1 MNDNTRSDPLAPAVG
16 AQVERPVGRL
26 EPERE
31 ATPLGVHWLGDRPYM
46 LTSDAPPQ
54 TKAPTKAAYVRS
66 QAQTRKH
73 HCHWPGCEKQ
83 VPPAMWGCKGHWFA
97 LPAVLRAR
105 IWATYKPGQEVNGTP
120 SAAYIE
126 AAKAVQAWI
135 AERSETHNDAGKPRR
150 SASA

>member
-1 MNDNTRSDPLAPAVG
+1 MT
-16 AQVERPVGRL
+16 
-26 EPERE
+26 
-31 ATPLGVHWLGDRPYM
+31 
-46 LTSDAPPQ
+46 
-54 TKAPTKAAYVRS
+54 TKADYVRS
-66 QAQTRKH
+66 QGQTRTH

-83 VPPAMWGCKGHWFA
+83 VQPAMWGCKGHWFA

-135 AERSETHNDAGKPRR
+135 AERSETHNVELSGHQRPARKDEK
-150 SASA
+150 